1 MNIAQLISPK
11 YIKFCVS
18 QSVNL
23 SVCPLLFGGAFSHA
37 WEDKHV
43 YKQEG
48 GDKHFQTCGSG
59 NNEVNGQEEEDVSEA
74 NILASKARKLSAGA
88 RF

>member
-23 SVCPLLFGGAFSHA
+23 SVCPLLFGGGHFHMHGKTNMFTNKRG
-37 WEDKHV
+37 ETNIFRHV
-43 YKQEG
+43 
-48 GDKHFQTCGSG
+48 
-59 NNEVNGQEEEDVSEA
+59 VVA
-74 NILASKARKLSAGA
+74 IMKLTV
-88 RF
+88 RRRRM